1 MHLRDECVRWLDD
14 LYMMITSINHV

>member
-1 MHLRDECVRWLDD
+1 VHLRDECVRWLDD